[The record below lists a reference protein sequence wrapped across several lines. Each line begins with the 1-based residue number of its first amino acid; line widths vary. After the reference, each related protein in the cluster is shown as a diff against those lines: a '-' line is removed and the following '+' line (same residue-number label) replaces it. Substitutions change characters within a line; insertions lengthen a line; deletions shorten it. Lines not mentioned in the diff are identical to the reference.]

1 MKNNV
6 RILYLLKSFELGG
19 IERSTINFSEFLSEK
34 VDFVGIAGLKGFYS
48 KNSLINNKVN
58 IYTSFNNFGQPIY
71 FLKNLF
77 KLSKI
82 LKTKKINIVHYHFRI
97 HLPYIFFLKIL
108 FPKIKI
114 FYTHHYLYHDFLNY
128 FLCSDFYFAISETN
142 KRELLNKSIFH
153 RRVDILFNG
162 FVVPENSINGKNIK
176 TLGFVGRFHAIK
188 GLDFLVSTFVKYDL
202 AEKGYNLLIKG
213 DGTVDEEIFGLI
225 RSCKKIKLIKP
236 TFRLEDIYKDIEIMI
251 VPCRDINNS
260 GEGLPNL
267 VMLEAMSLGIP
278 VIASRVRGININLVD
293 GYNLLFF
300 EPEDEYDLLKKVNL
314 LSTNLDL
321 YKYISSNGHD
331 FVKRYYS
338 IDVVGNIL
346 LSKYEESIN

>member
-34 VDFVGIAGLKGFYS
+34 VEFVGVAGLKGFYS

-58 IYTSFNNFGQPIY
+58 IYTSFNNFGQPVY
-71 FLKNLF
+71 FFKNLF

-82 LKTKKINIVHYHFRI
+82 LKTKKINIIHYHFRI

-108 FPKIKI
+108 FPQIKI

-128 FLCSDFYFAISETN
+128 FICSDFYFAISETN
-142 KRELLNKSIFH
+142 KRELLNKSIFQ

-162 FVVPENSINGKNIK
+162 FVVLKNSINGKNIK

-188 GLDFLVSTFVKYDL
+188 GLDFLVSTFVKCNLSEMGYD
-202 AEKGYNLLIKG
+202 LLIKG
-213 DGTVDEEIFGLI
+213 DGPIDEEIFGLI
-225 RSCKKIKLIKP
+225 SSCNKIKLIKP
-236 TFRLEDIYKDIEIMI
+236 TFQLEDIYKDVGIMI

-278 VIASRVRGININLVD
+278 VIASRVKGINKNLVD

-300 EPEDEYDLLKKVNL
+300 EPDNELDLLKQILL
-314 LSTNLDL
+314 LSTNLEL
-321 YKYISSNGHD
+321 YKSISVNGYE
-331 FVKRYYS
+331 FVKTNYS

-346 LSKYEESIN
+346 LSKYEGAIN